1 MKKGVAFLIFYDT
14 FIHMTKTFTLI
25 NEEEKSREVIQL
37 NPQTSSQ
44 DALLH
49 LGFMVFPFDDSGE
62 VKEYSL
68 IDNDCTVF
76 TFFSFFYENACFEA
90 LDRLGYSLYEGEIA
104 FEEERFEELEEVQKS
119 FNIIQFS
126 LGV

>member
-1 MKKGVAFLIFYDT
+1 MPTVCAIYCY
-14 FIHMTKTFTLI
+14 MTKTFTLI
-25 NEEEKSREVIQL
+25 NEEEKTKEVIQL
-37 NPQTSSQ
+37 SPETSSQ

-49 LGFMVFPFDDSGE
+49 LGFMVYPFDDSGE
-62 VKEYSL
+62 VLEYSL

-90 LDRLGYSLYEGEIA
+90 LDRLGYSLYEGEVD
-104 FEEERFEELEEVQKS
+104 FEEKVEEVATP
-119 FNIIQFS
+119 FNVLQFS